1 MLKFIG
7 WINISS
13 DRNRAATVWFCC
25 GWRSTIGYV
34 RQVRDH
40 RRHNGRCVPGRR
52 LLHSDSRHQRSG
64 TPSRLFFQIVGRARL
79 AESSLPLPNLN
90 TSVRIDAIPFFRID
104 AYANVRCFEIDP
116 HPPRILRR
124 NELADMFRRLCMPAD
139 YGVDFSGLEN
149 FFGFRLPESIAE
161 DGQFPE
167 SFR

>member
-7 WINISS
+7 WTIFRRIVIAQQLYGFAANGARQS
-13 DRNRAATVWFCC
+13 DTFGKFGIIADVTGDAFPEDVFCIPIR
-25 GWRSTIGYV
+25 GT
-34 RQVRDH
+34 
-40 RRHNGRCVPGRR
+40 NGQE
-52 LLHSDSRHQRSG
+52 LLFAC
-64 TPSRLFFQIVGRARL
+64 FFQVVGRARL
-79 AESSLPLPNLN
+79 AESSLPLPDLN
-90 TSVRIDAIPFFRID
+90 TSVRIDAVPFFRID

-116 HPPRILRR
+116 HPPRTLRR